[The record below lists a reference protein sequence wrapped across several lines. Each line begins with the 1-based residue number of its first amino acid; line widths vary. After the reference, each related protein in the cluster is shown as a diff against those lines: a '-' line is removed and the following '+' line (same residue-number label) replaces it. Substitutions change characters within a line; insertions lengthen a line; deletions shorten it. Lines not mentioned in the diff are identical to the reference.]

1 MLELFLGLYTIRVIC
16 CMLIILIF
24 EKWDLKET
32 FRITTPKQAVMFI
45 LLPFYIPYFFWKVIE
60 NKFKQ
65 EGV

>member
-1 MLELFLGLYTIRVIC
+1 
-16 CMLIILIF
+16 MLIILIF

>member
-1 MLELFLGLYTIRVIC
+1 MLELFLGLYSIRVIC
-16 CMLIILIF
+16 CLLIVLIF

-32 FRITTPKQAVMFI
+32 FRITSAIHAVMFI
-45 LLPFYIPYFFWKVIE
+45 LMPFYMPYFLWKVIE